1 MRQEERKML
10 KDTLKKVLSVYGPS
24 GQETRVSDLLKEMLK
39 DHADSLRVDV
49 MGNLIVEKKGQ
60 TGGKTLMFSAHMDH
74 IGLVVTDVEDEGY
87 LRVTNVG
94 GVSVDSMRCRHVVF
108 GNGVHGVAVCQP
120 TKGETAGLQH
130 LFVDIGAKDRAEALT
145 MVNLGDACVFAPD
158 IIPLG
163 QHRIAAPA
171 MDDRCACAL
180 LAELLM
186 QVDNP
191 RNSIAAVF
199 SVQEEVGTRGAATAA
214 YQVAPDMG
222 VGIDVTAWGDTP
234 EVKLPAVKLGE
245 GAAVKFMDR
254 SMIATPCVRDAL
266 IAAAEKAGVPY
277 QREILPFGGQ
287 DGAAIQ
293 HSRGGVPAGTLSI
306 PCRYV
311 HSACEVIDMRD
322 MDGALAILKEF
333 VNGEY

>member
-1 MRQEERKML
+1 ML
-10 KDTLKKVLSVYGPS
+10 LDTLKTVLSVYGPS
-24 GQETRVSDLLKEMLK
+24 GQETRVADVLTAMLRE
-39 DHADSLRVDV
+39 HVDSIRTDV
-49 MGNLIVEKKGQ
+49 MGNLIVEKKGREN
-60 TGGKTLMFSAHMDH
+60 GKTIMFSAHMDH
-74 IGLVVTDVEDEGY
+74 IGLVVTDIEDEGY
-87 LRVTNVG
+87 LRVTPVG
-94 GVSVDSMRCRHVVF
+94 GVSLDSMRCRHVVF
-108 GNGVHGVAVCQP
+108 GSGVHGVAVCQP
-120 TKGETAGLQH
+120 TKGETAGMQH
-130 LFVDIGAKDRAEALT
+130 LFVDIGAKDKAEALT
-145 MVNLGDACVFAPD
+145 MVNLGDACVFAPE

-163 QHRIAAPA
+163 EHRIAAPA

-180 LAELLM
+180 LAELVM
-186 QVDNP
+186 QIGTP
-191 RNSIAAVF
+191 RNNIAAVF
-199 SVQEEVGTRGAATAA
+199 SVQEEVGTRGAAAA
-214 YQVAPDMG
+214 AFRIAPDLG

-277 QREILPFGGQ
+277 QREILPFGGT

-322 MDGALAILKEF
+322 MDGALEILKEF
-333 VNGEY
+333 ESKKE

>member
-1 MRQEERKML
+1 ML
-10 KDTLKKVLSVYGPS
+10 LDTLKTVLSVYGPS
-24 GQETRVSDLLKEMLK
+24 GQETRVADVLTAMLRE
-39 DHADSLRVDV
+39 HVDSIRTDV
-49 MGNLIVEKKGQ
+49 MGNLIVEKKGREN
-60 TGGKTLMFSAHMDH
+60 GKTIMFSAHMDH
-74 IGLVVTDVEDEGY
+74 IGLVVTDIEDEGY
-87 LRVTNVG
+87 LRVTPVG
-94 GVSVDSMRCRHVVF
+94 GVSLDSMRCRHVVF
-108 GNGVHGVAVCQP
+108 GSGVHGVAVCQP
-120 TKGETAGLQH
+120 TKGETAGMQH
-130 LFVDIGAKDRAEALT
+130 LFVDIGAKDKAEALT
-145 MVNLGDACVFAPD
+145 MVNLGDACVFAPE

-163 QHRIAAPA
+163 EHRIAAPA

-180 LAELLM
+180 LAELVM
-186 QVDNP
+186 QIGTP
-191 RNSIAAVF
+191 RNNIAAVF
-199 SVQEEVGTRGAATAA
+199 SVQEEVGTRGAAAA
-214 YQVAPDMG
+214 AFRIAPDLG

-277 QREILPFGGQ
+277 QREILPFGGT

-322 MDGALAILKEF
+322 MDGALEILKEF
-333 VNGEY
+333 VNGDFGA

>member
-1 MRQEERKML
+1 MML
-10 KDTLKKVLSVYGPS
+10 DTLKTVLNAYGPS
-24 GQETRVSDLLKEMLK
+24 GREDAVAQAIRQLLAGRV
-39 DHADSLRVDV
+39 DSARVDV

-60 TGGKTLMFSAHMDH
+60 AGGKTLMFSAHMDH
-74 IGLVVTDVEDEGY
+74 IGLVVTDIEDTGY

-94 GVSVDSMRCRHVVF
+94 GVSVDNMRNRHVVF
-108 GNGVHGVAVCQP
+108 GNGVHGVCVCQP
-120 TKGETAGLQH
+120 TKGETAALQH
-130 LFVDIGAKDRAEALT
+130 LFIDIGAADKAEAET
-145 MVNLGDACVFAPD
+145 MVQLGDVAVYAPD
-158 IIPLG
+158 CFPMG
-163 QHRIAAPA
+163 AHRVASPA

-186 QVDNP
+186 QIDNP
-191 RNSIAAVF
+191 RNTVIGVF
-199 SVQEEVGTRGAATAA
+199 STQEEVGTRGAATAA
-214 YQVAPDMG
+214 YQVNPDWG

-234 EVKLPAVKLGE
+234 EVKLPAVKLGA

-266 IAAAEKAGVPY
+266 IAAAEKAGAAY
-277 QREILPFGGQ
+277 QREVLPFGGT

-293 HSRGGVPAGTLSI
+293 HARGGIPAGTLSI

-322 MDGALAILKEF
+322 MESALAILKEF
-333 VNGEY
+333 VNTPF

>member
-1 MRQEERKML
+1 ML
-10 KDTLKKVLSVYGPS
+10 LDTLKTVLSVYGPS
-24 GQETRVSDLLKEMLK
+24 GQETRVAEVLTALLR
-39 DHADSLRVDV
+39 DHADSIRTDV
-49 MGNLIVEKKGQ
+49 MGNLIVEKKGREN
-60 TGGKTLMFSAHMDH
+60 GKTIMLSAHMDH
-74 IGLVVTDVEDEGY
+74 IGLVVTDIEDEGY
-87 LRVTNVG
+87 LRVTPVG

-108 GNGVHGVAVCQP
+108 GNSVHGVAVCQP
-120 TKGETAGLQH
+120 TRGETAGMQH
-130 LFVDIGAKDRAEALT
+130 LFVDIGAKDKAEALT
-145 MVNLGDACVFAPD
+145 MVNLGDACVFAPE

-163 QHRIAAPA
+163 EHRIAAPA

-180 LAELLM
+180 LAELVM
-186 QVDNP
+186 QAGTP
-191 RNSIAAVF
+191 RNNIAAVF

-214 YQVAPDMG
+214 FRIAPDLG

-277 QREILPFGGQ
+277 QREILPFGGT

-322 MDGALAILKEF
+322 MDGALRILKEF
-333 VNGEY
+333 VNGDFGA